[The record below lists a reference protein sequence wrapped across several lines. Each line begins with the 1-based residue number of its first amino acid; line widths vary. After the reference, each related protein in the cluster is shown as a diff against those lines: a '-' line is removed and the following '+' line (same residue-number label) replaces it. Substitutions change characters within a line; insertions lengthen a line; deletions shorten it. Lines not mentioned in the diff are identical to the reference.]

1 MHHTIARFS
10 VQLTR
15 TSPWTRSTLKPATST
30 MTTCHRLMSPVQR
43 HVMTAQRT
51 MATKPSRPDRP
62 GSKPMD
68 RPPRDGE
75 ITARFITYVDA
86 EGQVVQQRAPLE
98 QVLRQ
103 YDSSK
108 YFLVQVGGGPTPVC
122 RLFEK
127 KAMFERQKAK
137 KKSKQ
142 VRTPE
147 AIVKEIMLG
156 WNVSAHDMEHK
167 LRHAKQFLDKGN
179 KVKIEIVNKKGQ
191 VRLTRDEQ
199 KEYVDRIM
207 NQLTEYKP
215 TKPPAFSGG
224 TCIMQF
230 EKK

>member
-1 MHHTIARFS
+1 MLHTIARFS

-15 TSPWTRSTLKPATST
+15 STPWTRSSLAATTNTIKTYNRST
-30 MTTCHRLMSPVQR
+30 SPVQR
-43 HVMTAQRT
+43 HVLTAQRT
-51 MATKPSRPDRP
+51 MASKPSRPDRS

-86 EGQVVQQRAPLE
+86 EGQVIQQRAPLE

-108 YFLVQVGGGPTPVC
+108 YFLVQVGGGSTPVC

-137 KKSKQ
+137 KKNKQ

-147 AIVKEIMLG
+147 SIVKEIVLG
-156 WNVSAHDMEHK
+156 WNVSAHDMDHK
-167 LRHAKQFLDKGN
+167 LRHAKQFLEKGN

-207 NQLTEYKP
+207 DQLTEYKP
-215 TKPPAFSGG
+215 TKPPAYSGG
-224 TCIMQF
+224 TCIVQF